1 MIKMKIITISFI
13 IALIFGL
20 QFKWIQYKGN
30 QMVSIFE
37 AYNLE
42 MTNVFFDFSLLF
54 IIHLLFF
61 YFGSGFQKLILN
73 LPIQKIFL
81 NNVHQVVAV
90 LYE

>member
-1 MIKMKIITISFI
+1 MKIITISFI

-20 QFKWIQYKGN
+20 PFKWIQYKGD

-37 AYNLE
+37 AYNLG

-73 LPIQKIFL
+73 LPIQKTTLII
-81 NNVHQVVAV
+81 NNSQ
-90 LYE
+90 LTETFS